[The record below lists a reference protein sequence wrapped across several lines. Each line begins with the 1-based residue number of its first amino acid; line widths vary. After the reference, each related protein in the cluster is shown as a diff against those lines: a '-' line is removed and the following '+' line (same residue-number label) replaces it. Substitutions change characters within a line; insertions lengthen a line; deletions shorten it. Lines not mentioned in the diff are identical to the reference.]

1 MEKIDFANGQQP
13 AVNDTNLNKMQ
24 ANIENAINA
33 VLAKITPT
41 VLFEGSATDNFTI
54 NDDIS
59 NYKKVIIYYTDNN
72 GSRTSRMFGN
82 TDLSNDITVALD
94 SDYNAGEQYNT
105 KVRMFRIA
113 GKNVTKFGH
122 SNFNFVDKS
131 IFYDDNI
138 IINLIEGYK
147 EV

>member
-1 MEKIDFANGQQP
+1 MDKITFKNGQQP
-13 AVNDTNLNKMQ
+13 ALNDTNLNLLQ
-24 ANIENAINA
+24 DNIEKAINE

-41 VLFEGSATDNFTI
+41 ILFEGSEQ
-54 NDDIS
+54 NDFVLNDSIS

-105 KVRMFRIA
+105 KIRMFRIT
-113 GKNVTKFGH
+113 GKNVKKFGH

-138 IINLIEGYK
+138 TINLIEGYK
-147 EV
+147 